1 MSRRKGFRAFWKA
14 DGELGRTALKA
25 AGHLF
30 KELCLEIEKLVI
42 TFKQKRNEAKSHVV
56 DARRR
61 GGNERTGTDRL

>member
-14 DGELGRTALKA
+14 EGELGRTALRA

-42 TFKQKRNEAKSHVV
+42 TFKQKRNVV

>member
-14 DGELGRTALKA
+14 EGELGRTALRA

-42 TFKQKRNEAKSHVV
+42 TFKQKSLVHDKN
-56 DARRR
+56 
-61 GGNERTGTDRL
+61 